1 MEDSGQDEKEG
12 LWGHSSV
19 GVGLEKWPG
28 GQTTRWRQA
37 GGDLGGWS
45 GEDAED
51 GAEGDL
57 GAGGDL
63 GAEGDLGGGG
73 DLGAGGRWQ
82 DLTSVDCDER

>member
-1 MEDSGQDEKEG
+1 MEDRGQDEEEG

-37 GGDLGGWS
+37 GGDLGRGS
-45 GEDAED
+45 GEDAET
-51 GAEGDL
+51 
-57 GAGGDL
+57 
-63 GAEGDLGGGG
+63 GGGG
-73 DLGAGGRWQ
+73 DLGAGRDLGAGGKWQ